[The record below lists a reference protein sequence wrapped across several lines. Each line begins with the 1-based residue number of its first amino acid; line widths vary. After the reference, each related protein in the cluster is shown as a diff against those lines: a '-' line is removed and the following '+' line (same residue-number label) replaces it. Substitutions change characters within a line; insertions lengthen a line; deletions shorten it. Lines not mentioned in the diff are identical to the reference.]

1 MTCFR
6 ITSISLL
13 FIATMAYTMT
23 LIKQQHTRTPA
34 RTPEPPELKVIAP
47 LQVFAGAD
55 KLLDPHNLQYV
66 FEYYLLENL
75 SVGLVRDNPKVAGG
89 FEGICKRSFRQLS
102 PRVWRFHLRD
112 ALFWSDGK
120 PLEPRQIA
128 SSLERLPRH
137 PGRHL
142 ARLIGLK
149 SVIVNH
155 EKRYLDLAF
164 DFDVNRGVLEELSLP
179 EASILSPQ
187 NLRDDWSVTS
197 GFYSVSSFNPEKI
210 RSSFGGTSMP
220 TL

>member
-23 LIKQQHTRTPA
+23 LIKQQHT

-89 FEGICKRSFRQLS
+89 FEGILARSFRQLS

-112 ALFWSDGK
+112 AL
-120 PLEPRQIA
+120 
-128 SSLERLPRH
+128 
-137 PGRHL
+137 
-142 ARLIGLK
+142 
-149 SVIVNH
+149 
-155 EKRYLDLAF
+155 Y
-164 DFDVNRGVLEELSLP
+164 
-179 EASILSPQ
+179 
-187 NLRDDWSVTS
+187 
-197 GFYSVSSFNPEKI
+197 
-210 RSSFGGTSMP
+210 
-220 TL
+220 